1 MNYSLACFSS
11 YQRIRAVEI
20 TRSQFHSRCSAL
32 NCTCK
37 IGCLDKYDEP
47 RERGS
52 CSCQGR
58 AQGSLHCGE
67 GGEPGVETVTP
78 ALVRLQTS
86 RGARGLPA
94 RGLTA
99 QPQQLNDLLP
109 LVSPPSPR
117 ALGHMASGQGWLQCK
132 GMGLRPPA
140 QPDLYPSHSRSWVL
154 YGKASSCSM
163 VRRSCSHL
171 GVLSLPSTQRWELA
185 SAGAFCTL
193 ASAWQFC
200 CPLLPVPPLHWDSTF
215 GAAYLCFQCAGLAKL
230 CMFLVCLLFQSCSP
244 PAVVAGTSA
253 GSRTHSDHR
262 GGPC

>member
-117 ALGHMASGQGWLQCK
+117 ALGHMASGRAGCSARGWDCALQ
-132 GMGLRPPA
+132 
-140 QPDLYPSHSRSWVL
+140 PSLTSIH
-154 YGKASSCSM
+154 
-163 VRRSCSHL
+163 
-171 GVLSLPSTQRWELA
+171 PT
-185 SAGAFCTL
+185 AGAGCCT
-193 ASAWQFC
+193 AKPVAAAW
-200 CPLLPVPPLHWDSTF
+200 F
-215 GAAYLCFQCAGLAKL
+215 GAPARTLGCFP
-230 CMFLVCLLFQSCSP
+230 SP
-244 PAVVAGTSA
+244 AP
-253 GSRTHSDHR
+253 R
-262 GGPC
+262 GGSWRLPGLSALWPVRGSSAALSSPFHRFTGIRLSEQLISVSNVQA